1 MPSPIQTLDQMRELG
16 QFVDPREVEN
26 VLEAHPKVELAAV
39 ISIHDDVWQEVGIA
53 FVQRRDAVTEAEL
66 EQHCRAHLANY
77 KIPKKFVIMSELP
90 LLPIG
95 KVDKNA
101 LHQLVEQ
108 SGGVSPKPLG
118 AQLTK

>member
-1 MPSPIQTLDQMRELG
+1 MT
-16 QFVDPREVEN
+16 
-26 VLEAHPKVELAAV
+26 
-39 ISIHDDVWQEVGIA
+39 
-53 FVQRRDAVTEAEL
+53 
-66 EQHCRAHLANY
+66 
-77 KIPKKFVIMSELP
+77 ELP

-108 SGGVSPKPLG
+108 SGEVSPKPLG